1 MAKKRGLGR
10 SLEALLTKPSPSEDT
25 AAIESSDVATENSKE
40 RLAFLALDQIQRGKY
55 QPRRDM
61 DPDALQELAE
71 SIRAQ
76 GVIQPIVVRYLKDD
90 IGKYEIIA
98 GERRWRAAQLAG
110 LVEIPAIIRDIPDEA
125 AVAMALIENIQRE
138 SLNPI
143 EEAAALQKLIDEFD
157 MTHQQVAEAVGKSRA
172 SITNSLRLLA
182 LNHDVKIMLESGQV
196 EMGHARA
203 LLVLPLAMQFEAAQ
217 KIAEQGLSVRQAEN
231 LARQLQSP
239 SPSSSHINKP
249 IDPDLKRLQD
259 NLARRLG
266 MKVNIKARSNG
277 KGKVVIYYKNLNEFD
292 NLLALLPE

>member
-10 SLEALLTKPSPSEDT
+10 SLEALLTKPSLSDDS
-25 AAIESSDVATENSKE
+25 ALLESSENATGNSKE
-40 RLAFLALDQIQRGKY
+40 RLAFLPLNQIQRGKY

-61 DPDALQELAE
+61 NPDALQELAE

-76 GVIQPIVVRYLKDD
+76 GVIQPIVVRFLKEV
-90 IGKYEIIA
+90 GKYEIVA

-110 LVEIPAIIRDIPDEA
+110 LTEIPTIIRDIPDEA

-182 LNHDVKIMLESGQV
+182 LNHDVKTMLESGQI

-217 KIAEQGLSVRQAEN
+217 KIAEQGLSVRQTEK
-231 LARQLQSP
+231 LAKHLQSP
-239 SPSSSHINKP
+239 SSINQVNKP
-249 IDPDLKRLQD
+249 IDPDLKRIQD
-259 NLARRLG
+259 NLAHRIG
-266 MKVNIKARSNG
+266 MKVKIKARSNG